1 MDVKSLFKRR
11 VHLFKN
17 KDVLFHD
24 HIPDRL
30 PGREKQI
37 ETLAEHLKP
46 ALDGERPG
54 NLTIYGIPGSGKT
67 VVTYY
72 VLKMLNEV
80 AKEENVSDIVHTVYI
95 SCPEVPSQS
104 SLLQRI
110 ISELRGENV
119 KLTGWGIDKYYE
131 ELKKTLLKLKGNVI
145 LVLDEIDKIRDPNDL
160 LYNLTR
166 LKIDGGAKLSIIG
179 ISNNLKYMEHLDSRV
194 RSSLGRS
201 RILFPP
207 YNAEELMRILHERAR
222 EGIRDGV
229 LDEEVNPYCSAL
241 AAQRDGDARLA
252 IDLLREAVTIAES
265 EGVEK
270 VTKRHVDRAFEKI
283 EMDNIEKAVASL
295 TLHQQA
301 VLMAIIACREVG
313 LKSITTGDIYSAY
326 TRLCKFL
333 GIRPATRQWV
343 SETLNQFDIMGI
355 INSTVISRG
364 RYGRTRRIDLGA
376 PLESIKSVLLRDY
389 RMEPIRGRYESSVL
403 QDVRKTLLQ

>member
-1 MDVKSLFKRR
+1 MDIKSFFKRR
-11 VHLFKN
+11 VRLFKN

-24 HIPDRL
+24 YIPDKL

-37 ETLAEHLKP
+37 EALAEHLKP

-54 NLTIYGIPGSGKT
+54 NLTIYGTPGSGKT
-67 VVTYY
+67 AVTNY

-80 AKEENVSDIVHTVYI
+80 AKEENVSDIIHTVYI

-104 SLLQRI
+104 PLLQRI
-110 ISELRGENV
+110 ISELRNEVV
-119 KLTGWGIDKYYE
+119 KLTGWGIDKHYE
-131 ELKKTLLKLKGNVI
+131 ELKKTLSKLKGNVI
-145 LVLDEIDKIRDPNDL
+145 LVLDEIDKVRNPDDL

-166 LKIDGGAKLSIIG
+166 LKIEGGAKLSIIG
-179 ISNNLKYMEHLDSRV
+179 ISNNLKYMEYLDSRV
-194 RSSLGRS
+194 RSSLGRN

-207 YNAEELMRILHERAR
+207 YNAEELVEILHERAK

-229 LDEEVNPYCSAL
+229 LDDEVIPYCSAL

-270 VTKRHVDRAFEKI
+270 VTKQHVNKAFEKI

-301 VLMAIIACREVG
+301 VLMSIIVCKELG
-313 LKSITTGDIYSAY
+313 LKSITTGDVYSAY
-326 TRLCKFL
+326 IVLCDFL
-333 GIRPATRQWV
+333 DISPATRQWV

-376 PLESIKSVLLRDY
+376 PLESLKSVLLRGY
-389 RMEPIRGRYESSVL
+389 RMEPLRDEYGTVL
-403 QDVRKTLLQ
+403 KAVREALF